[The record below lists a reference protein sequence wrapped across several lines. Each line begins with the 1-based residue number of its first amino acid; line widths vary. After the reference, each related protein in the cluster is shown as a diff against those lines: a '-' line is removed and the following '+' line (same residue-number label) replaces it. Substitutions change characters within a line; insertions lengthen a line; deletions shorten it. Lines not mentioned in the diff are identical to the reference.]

1 MALVVSSR
9 LSNGFETLGN
19 SVVEVDKA
27 PTSFAELT
35 MEVLL
40 FVPPVLFTLPLF
52 TIACGDVVEIED
64 VEVEMVYEE
73 VVDWRRC

>member
-19 SVVEVDKA
+19 SVVEVDRA

-35 MEVLL
+35 REVLL
-40 FVPPVLFTLPLF
+40 FVPPALLTLPLL
-52 TIACGDVVEIED
+52 TIACGDVVVAD
-64 VEVEMVYEE
+64 DEVEMVNEE
-73 VVDWRRC
+73 VVD

>member
-19 SVVEVDKA
+19 SVVEVDRA

-35 MEVLL
+35 REVLL
-40 FVPPVLFTLPLF
+40 FVPPALLTLPLL
-52 TIACGDVVEIED
+52 TIACGDEVVAD
-64 VEVEMVYEE
+64 VEVEMVNEE
-73 VVDWRRC
+73 VVD

>member
-19 SVVEVDKA
+19 SVVEVDRA
-27 PTSFAELT
+27 PTSFAEFT
-35 MEVLL
+35 TEVLL
-40 FVPPVLFTLPLF
+40 FVPPALFTLPLLI
-52 TIACGDVVEIED
+52 IACGDVVEVDD

-73 VVDWRRC
+73 VVD